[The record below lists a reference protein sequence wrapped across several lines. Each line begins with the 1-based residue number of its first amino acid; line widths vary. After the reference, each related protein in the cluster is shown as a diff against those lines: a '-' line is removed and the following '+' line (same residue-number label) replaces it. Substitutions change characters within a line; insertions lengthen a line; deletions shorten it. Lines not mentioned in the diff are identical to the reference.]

1 LRTTVLVALTIA
13 ITLAVATFPM
23 FVTNQVFATN
33 ALISPPLFAAQTQK
47 KAVILDSLEQVYP
60 MGFYGKLIVQQLESV
75 GYQVT
80 VLQNR
85 NVTLDFLVN
94 QLNNYGIII
103 WRTDSYTWQHREFWY
118 VGQLSSTAVQAEYA
132 SDFAQ
137 GWINGNGG
145 ILGVSYDFINEHFP
159 ANSLPNVTLMLLIST
174 DSNVYA
180 PTFIT
185 AGANAVVYCIG
196 TVSLSFSNIDDLTGQ
211 LTSYLT
217 QGQSL
222 YTAIYNSV
230 SPFVQN
236 TQTEDPLDSSYP
248 PPFWFLGNSTL
259 TIT

>member
-1 LRTTVLVALTIA
+1 VVLPILS
-13 ITLAVATFPM
+13 L
-23 FVTNQVFATN
+23 NQVFAVN
-33 ALISPPLFAAQTQK
+33 VLINPPVAPRAPGQK
-47 KAVILDSLEQVYP
+47 TAVILDSLEQVYP
-60 MGFYGKLIVQQLESV
+60 FGFYGKLIVEQLQSA

-94 QLNNYGIII
+94 QLHNYNVIL
-103 WRTDSYTWQHREFWY
+103 WRTDSYTWEHREFWY
-118 VGQLSSTAVQAEYA
+118 VGQFANSAVQAEYA

-145 ILGVSYDFINEHFP
+145 IMGVSFDFINEHFP
-159 ANSLPNVTLMLLIST
+159 ANSLPNVALMLLIST

-185 AGANAVVYCIG
+185 AGASAVVYCIG
-196 TVSLSFSNIDDLTGQ
+196 EVSLSFSNIDDLTGQ

-217 QGQSL
+217 QGQTL
-222 YTAIYNSV
+222 YNAVYNSV

-236 TQTEDPLDSSYP
+236 VQTEDPLDSSYP
-248 PPFWFLGNSTL
+248 PPFWYLGNGTL
-259 TIT
+259 TLT